1 MVKCQVDRCIGQQ
14 VELTRVYFRGVLNC
28 LLRDV
33 ANRVIIIDNGQ
44 QFTWFAYIE
53 VDDAGK
59 LKEVSSY
66 IQDCLGK
73 VKNTPLGQFMNG
85 LKVLSAEGQQLFLFD
100 KEVIAV
106 KVLLVS

>member
-1 MVKCQVDRCIGQQ
+1 MVECQVDKCIGQQ

-28 LLRDV
+28 LLRGIAD
-33 ANRVIIIDNGQ
+33 RIITIDNGQ
-44 QFTWFAYIE
+44 QFTWFTYVE
-53 VDDAGK
+53 VSDASR

-73 VKNTPLGQFMNG
+73 IRNTPLGQFMNG

-106 KVLLVS
+106 KVFLAS